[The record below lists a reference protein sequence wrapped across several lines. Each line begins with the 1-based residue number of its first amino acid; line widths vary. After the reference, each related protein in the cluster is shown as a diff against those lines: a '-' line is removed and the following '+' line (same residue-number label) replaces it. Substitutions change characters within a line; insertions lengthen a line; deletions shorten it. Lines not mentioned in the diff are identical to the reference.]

1 MLLVLLS
8 TPTALL
14 VGAFF
19 GFWLG
24 EPARIRT
31 GSKQVLIWSIA
42 GACLGSSLLSFIA
55 LVGVLKGITSLFG
68 DFSWLLYLLI
78 GSWVGG
84 AVYGAILGARFSIS
98 LWERNTSGLRKPA
111 TFLIGSVLVAVLV
124 VQAAHLFYNYASP
137 ADKAQLSSLFQVKKA
152 RLVNT
157 FAAGFGQ
164 SRGDHY
170 LALSPDEKT
179 LASIKGGSLNVWDVG
194 SGQLVRP
201 QSEVNSYVFSLAL
214 SPNAQALAMGGL
226 DDTVSV
232 LNIATGDRKYLVP
245 ASSASQAGAVRS
257 IAFSPDG
264 QRMASSN
271 QDGFVHLW
279 DFNSGRLVKTL
290 LEPNNTGA
298 QYSVIFSPDNQT
310 VLGVSPSLIKV
321 WRQSDGT
328 PLRTLATQAEYNTLL
343 PNITLSSDSQTLMI
357 ARSGDCI
364 SSSTGEGSRLE
375 FWNLKT
381 GLQQQSIDAGC
392 SSIVSAGISRNWQ
405 VVVAKTHS
413 NTIQAWNVSTGKLI
427 DTFSDGEAYGVPAV
441 AISADG
447 RTVFSAGGHDGSVK
461 LWQLPED

>member
-14 VGAFF
+14 IGAFF
-19 GFWLG
+19 GFWIG
-24 EPARIRT
+24 NSAKIRT
-31 GSKQVLIWSIA
+31 RSRQVLIWSVV
-42 GACLGSSLLSFIA
+42 GACLGSRLLSFIV
-55 LVGVLKGITSLFG
+55 LGVLLKGVISTFG
-68 DFSWLLYLLI
+68 YFSWSLYLLI
-78 GSWVGG
+78 VAWVGS
-84 AVYGAILGARFSIS
+84 AIYGAIWGARFSVS
-98 LWERNTSGLRKPA
+98 LWEGNTSGLRKLA
-111 TFLIGSVLVAVLV
+111 TFLIGSMLVAVLV
-124 VQAAHLFYNYASP
+124 VQAAHLFHNYASP
-137 ADKAQLSSLFQVKKA
+137 ADKAQLNSLFQVKKA
-152 RLVNT
+152 RLANT

-170 LALSPDEKT
+170 LSLSPDEKT
-179 LASIKGGSLNVWDVG
+179 LASVNGGSLNVWDVE
-194 SGQLVRP
+194 SGQLVQP
-201 QSEVNSYVFSLAL
+201 QFEANSYVFSLAL
-214 SPNAQALAMGGL
+214 SPNAQALATGGL

-232 LNIATGDRKYLVP
+232 LNIATGGRKYLVP
-245 ASSASQAGAVRS
+245 ASSANQTGAVRS

-264 QRMASSN
+264 QRIASSN

-310 VLGVSPSLIKV
+310 VLGVGPNLIKV

-328 PLRTLATQAEYNTLL
+328 PLRTLATRAGSNALL
-343 PNITLSSDSQTLMI
+343 PNVTLSSNSQTLMI
-357 ARSGDCI
+357 ARAGDCL

-392 SSIVSAGISRNWQ
+392 SSIVSAGISHNWQ
-405 VVVAKTHS
+405 VAVAKTHS

-447 RTVFSAGGHDGSVK
+447 RTVFSAGNHDGSVK